1 MIMKKGIVTL
11 TALILLSGLLALI
24 LLFDEQIFVFFRSQ
38 MSQRKYYV
46 EQSLSLQKISQQ
58 QQTHICQNLPL
69 NSSEKSETG
78 LFRVFRGRG

>member
-24 LLFDEQIFVFFRSQ
+24 LLFDEQIFAFFRAQ

-46 EQSLSLQKISQQ
+46 EQSLALQ
-58 QQTHICQNLPL
+58 
-69 NSSEKSETG
+69 
-78 LFRVFRGRG
+78 

>member
-24 LLFDEQIFVFFRSQ
+24 LLFDEQIFAFFRAQ

-46 EQSLSLQKISQQ
+46 EQGLALQKISQQ
-58 QQTHICQNLPL
+58 QQKHICQNLPL
-69 NSSEKSETG
+69 MVLKK
-78 LFRVFRGRG
+78 